1 MKTNYLP
8 NLQRDFTCGLE
19 TGASEALDFPLLTVE
34 DGQAKVEGNYKFKR
48 GEQLYYDPINGI
60 PVHMEITFKHSP
72 EKPETMSKH
81 QAAEILGERLKQ
93 DFINH
98 CCSVIK

>member
-19 TGASEALDFPLLTVE
+19 SGASETLDFPLLTVE
-34 DGQAKVEGNYKFKR
+34 DGQAKVEGNYKFKK
-48 GEQLYYDPINGI
+48 GEQLFYDPINGI

-72 EKPETMSKH
+72 EKPEGMSNH

-93 DFINH
+93 DFIYNY
-98 CCSVIK
+98 CSVIR

>member
-1 MKTNYLP
+1 
-8 NLQRDFTCGLE
+8 
-19 TGASEALDFPLLTVE
+19 
-34 DGQAKVEGNYKFKR
+34 
-48 GEQLYYDPINGI
+48 
-60 PVHMEITFKHSP
+60 MEITFKHSP

-98 CCSVIK
+98 YCSVIK